1 MFHQTLSGIWACA
14 DPQCSA
20 KKDSQLDDEN
30 LPFGKVYFDPRKHCD
45 CGSPVYEVIAC
56 GDCGAVHLLAG
67 ERRGELL
74 HLSTPNALDEFE
86 LEVEAD
92 TELDGEDENPEQ
104 GATGGVNRVLVVNRE
119 SSHVGPLDIDRG
131 SRRIVEHDDESL
143 RIFALEDAGGG
154 LMCPGVRDEG
164 NSETP
169 AVPVQPARGPISCGR
184 HTAHPIG
191 VCPRWRQTRR
201 PPEPRS
207 QAADLQ

>member
-1 MFHQTLSGIWACA
+1 MRWLDLLTGTRHPDDDGAHAGESYLPLRAHLFHQTLSGILACA

-20 KKDSQLDDEN
+20 KKESQLDDEN
-30 LPFGKVYFDPRKHCD
+30 WPFGKVYFDPRKHCD

-74 HLSTPNALDEFE
+74 HFSTPNALVEFE

-92 TELDGEDENPEQ
+92 IELDGEDEDPEQ
-104 GATGGVNRVLVVNRE
+104 GASGGMNRVLVVNRE

-154 LMCPGVRDEG
+154 LMCPVCETE
-164 NSETP
+164 ETP
-169 AVPVQPARGPISCGR
+169 
-184 HTAHPIG
+184 
-191 VCPRWRQTRR
+191 RR
-201 PPEPRS
+201 P
-207 QAADLQ
+207 LF